1 MRCLRRWWDPNQ
13 DNLVKVAPN
22 EYAVVLEGGQRVGPF
37 ARVCDA
43 SDREDRMALKL
54 EEKKVVVA
62 EVNAVAAK
70 ALSVVGAENRGLT
83 VTQMTDLRAKARKEG
98 VYLRIVKNT
107 LARKAVA
114 GTAFECISPAL
125 KGPIVL
131 AFSNDDP
138 GAAARIVKAF
148 AKDNDKL
155 VTTIVSLGGQ
165 MLKPQDIERVASM
178 PTRAQALSQ
187 LLGVMKA
194 PIAKFVGTLAAPNSK
209 LVRTL
214 AAVLEAKKAAQAQ
227 AATN

>member
-1 MRCLRRWWDPNQ
+1 
-13 DNLVKVAPN
+13 
-22 EYAVVLEGGQRVGPF
+22 
-37 ARVCDA
+37 
-43 SDREDRMALKL
+43 MALRL
-54 EEKKVVVA
+54 EDKKVVVA

-83 VTQMTDLRAKARKEG
+83 VTQMTDLRAKARKQG
-98 VYLRIVKNT
+98 VYLRVVKNT

-114 GTAFECISPAL
+114 GTPFECIAPAL

-155 VTTIVSLGGQ
+155 VTTLISLGGLL
-165 MLKPQDIERVASM
+165 LKPADLDRVASM

-214 AAVLEAKKAAQAQ
+214 AAVLEAKKAQAPQ
-227 AATN
+227 AAG

>member
-1 MRCLRRWWDPNQ
+1 
-13 DNLVKVAPN
+13 
-22 EYAVVLEGGQRVGPF
+22 
-37 ARVCDA
+37 
-43 SDREDRMALKL
+43 MALKL

-83 VTQMTDLRAKARKEG
+83 VTQMTELRAKARKEG

-114 GTAFECISPAL
+114 GTAFECIAPAL

-148 AKDNDKL
+148 AKDNEKL
-155 VTTIVSLGGQ
+155 VTTLVSLGGQ
-165 MLKPQDIERVASM
+165 MLKPQDIDRVASL
-178 PTRAQALSQ
+178 PTRAQAISK
-187 LLGVMKA
+187 LLGVLQA
-194 PIAKFVGTLAAPNSK
+194 PISKLVGTIAAPHAK

-214 AAVLEAKKAAQAQ
+214 AALLELKKAEAEKSGAP
-227 AATN
+227 AAAN

>member
-1 MRCLRRWWDPNQ
+1 
-13 DNLVKVAPN
+13 
-22 EYAVVLEGGQRVGPF
+22 
-37 ARVCDA
+37 
-43 SDREDRMALKL
+43 MALRL
-54 EEKKVVVA
+54 EDKKVVVA

-83 VTQMTDLRAKARKEG
+83 VTQMTDLRAKARKQG
-98 VYLRIVKNT
+98 VYLRVVKNT
-107 LARKAVA
+107 LARKAVV
-114 GTAFECISPAL
+114 GTPFECIAPAL

-155 VTTIVSLGGQ
+155 VTTLISLGGLL
-165 MLKPQDIERVASM
+165 LKPADIDRVASM

-187 LLGVMKA
+187 LLGVLKA

-214 AAVLEAKKAAQAQ
+214 AAVLEAKKAQAPQ
-227 AATN
+227 AAG